1 MKIRKLALSIFVALI
16 VVAVQPALG
25 RGRGKGP
32 GGHLDAP
39 ENFTATVM
47 GNEVVFSWDAVE
59 GADRYSI
66 EVEAYVMLD
75 GVMGPVSVD
84 LSYGTRNPGLTVP
97 VPMLCDDIAAA
108 LDVAPGAIRTLD
120 AWAKVKALNPGKGR
134 GPQNN
139 PFSEPDDFSIWI
151 AD

>member
-1 MKIRKLALSIFVALI
+1 MKARKLALAIFVALI

-25 RGRGKGP
+25 RRKGP
-32 GGHLDAP
+32 GRHLDAP

-47 GNEVVFSWDAVE
+47 GNEVVFAWDAVE
-59 GADRYSI
+59 GADKYSI
-66 EVEAYVMLD
+66 DVEAYVMLD

-84 LSYGTRNPGLTVP
+84 LSYGTRDPGLTVP
-97 VPMLCDDIAAA
+97 VPMLYDDIAAA

-134 GPQNN
+134 GPQNT
-139 PFSEPDDFSIWI
+139 PFSEPDDFSTWI